1 MDCEDVLGKIIHY
14 SMKTWREIKRE
25 THGPANKTKH
35 HHLDYDHLSDSA
47 KQRIARLRLESD
59 VDNLYSMRLDNKTRI
74 IGLQDREFFI
84 VKWFD
89 SDHRFC
95 PSTK

>member
-1 MDCEDVLGKIIHY
+1 MNCENVLGKIIHY
-14 SMKTWREIKRE
+14 SMKIWREIKRE
-25 THGPANKTKH
+25 THDATNKTKH

-59 VDNLYSMRLDNKTRI
+59 IDNIYSMRLGNKTRI
-74 IGLQDREFFI
+74 IGLQDREFFV

-89 SDHRFC
+89 
-95 PSTK
+95 